1 MKGCMAYMKR
11 HLIILLGVLTAAL
24 AGVNCGALGKGAGIT
39 LTEAEVEAMAK
50 RMAPNLAAAGT
61 DPELPRVF
69 LNTDYV
75 PPTGK
80 TIAVGA
86 GGDFQAAINE
96 AQPGDI
102 ITLQAGV
109 SYTGNFTLPAKSGN
123 GWIVIRTSAPDSS
136 LPAPG
141 TRMTPAYS
149 GLLPKLVTPNS
160 NPALEAV
167 DGAHHYRIIGV
178 EFAQATGV
186 ELTFN
191 LVAFGDVQNTLDR
204 MPHNLILDRVYVHGN
219 PTAKLRRGVRLN
231 CATSA
236 VIDSYISDCKDI
248 GFDSQAI
255 GSWNGPGP
263 FKIVNNYLEGAGEN
277 IIFGGGDPQ
286 ITNLVPSDIEF
297 RRNHCYKP
305 LTWRQEDPS
314 YAGRPWSVKNLLELK
329 NAQRVLID
337 GNLFEHNW
345 TNAQNGY
352 AILFTVR
359 NQDGSAP
366 WSVVQD
372 VTFTNNIVR
381 SSGGGF
387 NMHGTDNLAQS
398 VASRRIRI
406 ANNLLV
412 DISRQR
418 WAGNGTGFLLFGGPH
433 DVTIE
438 HNTVL
443 HDYTIIA
450 AADVP
455 SERFVFR
462 NNLFPHNEYG
472 VVGDNRGTGNSTIN
486 YYFPSSIFVKNVLA
500 GGASAVYPP
509 DNFFPASLDDVRFV
523 DRNGGNYRL
532 AANSPYKNAGTDGKD
547 IGCDFDALE
556 AALVRNI
563 STAYSVSAASYNT
576 NSPLSAES
584 IVSAFGTGLAT
595 GTQAA
600 MTTPLPTTLAGTTVK
615 VRDSAGVERSAS
627 LFYVS
632 PTQVNYQI
640 PAGTANGTAVVTM
653 TSGTTIVATGSVQIA
668 NVSPGL
674 FSFEATGRGVAAGE
688 STRFRNGVQ
697 QTETRLAR
705 FDATQNKWIPIPVDL
720 SFTTDQVFLILYGTG
735 IRARNPNGTVTAQ
748 VGGVACQVMYA
759 GAQST
764 NVGLDQVNIL
774 LNNSLAG
781 RGVVDVALSI
791 DGVAANTVQVT
802 IQ

>member
-1 MKGCMAYMKR
+1 MKACMNYIKR
-11 HLIILLGVLTAAL
+11 HLIIFLGVLTAAL
-24 AGVNCGALGKGAGIT
+24 MAVNCGALGKGAGST
-39 LTEAEVEAMAK
+39 LTEAEVAAITK
-50 RMAPNLAAAGT
+50 RMAPNLAAAGAE
-61 DPELPRVF
+61 PELPRVF

-75 PPTGK
+75 PPTGR
-80 TIAVGA
+80 TIVVGA

-109 SYTGNFTLPAKSGN
+109 SYTGNFTLPAKTGN

-141 TRMTPAYS
+141 TRMTPAYA

-160 NPALEAV
+160 NPALEAM

-178 EFAQATGV
+178 EFAQASGV

-204 MPHNLILDRVYVHGN
+204 MPHNLILDRVYIHGN

-305 LTWRQEDPS
+305 LKWRQEDPS
-314 YAGRPWSVKNLLELK
+314 YAGLPWSVKNLLELK

-337 GNLFEHNW
+337 GNIFENNW

-352 AILFTVR
+352 AVLFTVR
-359 NQDGSAP
+359 NQDGTAP
-366 WSVVQD
+366 WSAVQD
-372 VTFTNNIVR
+372 ITFTNNIVR
-381 SSGGGF
+381 KSGAGI
-387 NMHGTDNLAQS
+387 NMHGTDNLQPS
-398 VASRRIRI
+398 ITSRRIRI
-406 ANNLLV
+406 SNNLFV
-412 DISRQR
+412 EIDGRR
-418 WAGNGTGFLLFGGPH
+418 WDGPGIGFQWIGGPH
-433 DVTIE
+433 ESTVE
-438 HNTVL
+438 HNTIL
-443 HDYTIIA
+443 HSGNIIA
-450 AADVP
+450 TSGVP
-455 SERFVFR
+455 TEALVFR
-462 NNLFPHNEYG
+462 NNLFHHNEYG
-472 VVGDNRGTGNSTIN
+472 VVGDNYGTGNSAIN
-486 YYFPSSIFVKNVLA
+486 FYFPSSVFVKNVLV
-500 GGASAVYPP
+500 GGASAVYPA
-509 DNFFPASLDDVRFV
+509 DNFFPTSFEEVKFV
-523 DRNGGNYRL
+523 DQVGGNYRL

-563 STAYSVSAASYNT
+563 STAFSVSAASYSANA
-576 NSPLSAES
+576 PLAAES

-600 MTTPLPTTLAGTTVK
+600 TTTPLPTTLAGTTVK
-615 VRDSAGVERSAS
+615 VRDSAGVERQAS

-640 PAGTANGTAVVTM
+640 PAGTANGTAIVTM
-653 TSGTTIVATGSVQIA
+653 TSGTTIVATGTVQIT

-674 FSFEATGRGVAAGE
+674 FSFEATGSGVAAGE

-697 QTETRLAR
+697 QSETRLAR

-748 VGGVACQVMYA
+748 VGGVACQVTYA
-759 GAQST
+759 GVQST

-774 LNNSLAG
+774 LVNSLAG
-781 RGVVDVALSI
+781 RGVVDLVLNI